1 MIAVYNSKTTNLL
14 IKGTIC
20 IKSEQFVG
28 ANETSLCPNIW
39 RWRWH
44 RSEKWVDN
52 MRDRNVLSMPDD
64 IPHTFETI
72 WTRTRDNL
80 IYSQIWE
87 SLVWV
92 QLHNNCILFGPN
104 TRHWV
109 STIYY
114 HVCAS
119 LSLSQDQ
126 YWCTV
131 NMGNPNTSVY
141 KFVIMS
147 CRVDKTDD
155 DYEENILFGLPC
167 ISKESLVTRI
177 WHIYACKLSFHADPV
192 GSYSHA
198 ITGHSPIVAPQMQNT
213 NLHQIIIKRLQQ

>member
-1 MIAVYNSKTTNLL
+1 MKQVCVPIFGDDVGIDQKNGL
-14 IKGTIC
+14 I
-20 IKSEQFVG
+20 
-28 ANETSLCPNIW
+28 IW
-39 RWRWH
+39 
-44 RSEKWVDN
+44 
-52 MRDRNVLSMPDD
+52 DRNVHSIPDD

-141 KFVIMS
+141 KYVILS
-147 CRVDKTDD
+147 FRVDKTDD
-155 DYEENILFGLPC
+155 DYLEIILFGLPC